1 MPRNEPDPR
10 AQIPILDR
18 LLDDEPR
25 NRSSEAPPSRFQ
37 SVRIYRASVRR
48 DLEWLLN
55 TRCTPEVP
63 TEAFDEVRKSV
74 YCYGL
79 PDFSSYTIGST
90 SDRATLLRFLKGAIE
105 IFEPRLSNVTVAINP
120 DAEKEKRVLRFVI
133 AGLLHMDPAPEQ
145 VAYDSVLE
153 LSRNEY
159 KVMGE

>member
-18 LLDDEPR
+18 LIDEEPR
-25 NRSSEAPPSRFQ
+25 NRTAEAAPTRFQ

-55 TRCTPEVP
+55 TRSNPEEP
-63 TEAFDEVRKSV
+63 GEAFNEVVRSV

-79 PDFSSYTIGST
+79 PDFSSFTVASV
-90 SDRATLLRFLKGAIE
+90 SDRSMLVQFLKAKIE
-105 IFEPRLSNVTVAINP
+105 IFEPRLFNVSVSLSP
-120 DAEKEKRVLRFVI
+120 EVEKEKRILHFMI
-133 AGLLHMDPAPEQ
+133 SGLLHMDPAPEQ
-145 VAYDSVLE
+145 VSFDSVLE